1 MHTSLRAV
9 FYGEL
14 TKGKRLRGGQR
25 LRYKDVVKQHLKAT
39 HITVD
44 HWETLALDRQQWRQA
59 IHKGKKPHW
68 RKVTTKI
75 STWPQSPPWPSWCF
89 CPAIFRVN
97 CGRGFKS
104 QIGLFSHQRAKHVT
118 DETLHW
124 CHHQT
129 RWTAK
134 KKKGSIDQPLQ
145 YEDI

>member
-59 IHKGKKPHW
+59 IHKGKKPH
-68 RKVTTKI
+68 
-75 STWPQSPPWPSWCF
+75 
-89 CPAIFRVN
+89 
-97 CGRGFKS
+97 
-104 QIGLFSHQRAKHVT
+104 
-118 DETLHW
+118 
-124 CHHQT
+124 
-129 RWTAK
+129 
-134 KKKGSIDQPLQ
+134 
-145 YEDI
+145 